1 MTVTDSVMPTYGV
14 RDIAFDRGEGV
25 YLMDTAG
32 RRFLDCGSGIAV
44 TSVGHAHPHLVQALK
59 AQAEKVWHTSN
70 LYEIPGQKKAAQR
83 LTDNSF
89 ADLAFFCNS
98 GAEANEAMIKI
109 IRKGMAAKG
118 HPEKHRIIT
127 IEGAFHGRTLGTLAA
142 GNNPKHLEGF
152 GPKVEGF
159 DHVPFGNLNALRDMI
174 GPATAGVIVEPVQG
188 EGGIRAMDIDYIKGV
203 RAACNEFGIFMGVD
217 EVQCGMGRTGKL
229 FAYEWSGVKPD
240 VMALAKGLGGGFPVG
255 ACLATS
261 EAAAGMIAG
270 THGSTFGGNPLAAA
284 AVNAVLDILLAEGF
298 LEEVQRKA
306 KIFRDGLEA
315 VAKGHPNEIT
325 EVRGMGLMLGARV
338 TTPNGEVVAAC
349 RKEGLLTVPAGDN
362 VVRFLPPLIISEAE
376 IAEVLGAFDRALKAS
391 AKVA

>member
-1 MTVTDSVMPTYGV
+1 
-14 RDIAFDRGEGV
+14 
-25 YLMDTAG
+25 
-32 RRFLDCGSGIAV
+32 
-44 TSVGHAHPHLVQALK
+44 
-59 AQAEKVWHTSN
+59 
-70 LYEIPGQKKAAQR
+70 
-83 LTDNSF
+83 
-89 ADLAFFCNS
+89 
-98 GAEANEAMIKI
+98 
-109 IRKGMAAKG
+109 
-118 HPEKHRIIT
+118 
-127 IEGAFHGRTLGTLAA
+127 LAA

-203 RAACNEFGIFMGVD
+203 RAACDEFGIFMGVD

-284 AVNAVLDILLAEGF
+284 AVNAVLDILLADGF